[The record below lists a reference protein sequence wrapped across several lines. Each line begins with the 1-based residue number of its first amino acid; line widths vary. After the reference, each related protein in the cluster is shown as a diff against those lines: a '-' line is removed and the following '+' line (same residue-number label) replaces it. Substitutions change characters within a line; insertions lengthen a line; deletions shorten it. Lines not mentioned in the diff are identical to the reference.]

1 MFLFTR
7 TTLSKV
13 PKTKKRVTVNPRNQ
27 LLKNV
32 PVEIAKAGFKYVET
46 PFPYEATPD
55 DLARVLEEHGLQQ
68 VKIIFRVLLN
78 PHTQKKYS
86 NFHSS

>member
-1 MFLFTR
+1 M
-7 TTLSKV
+7 
-13 PKTKKRVTVNPRNQ
+13 
-27 LLKNV
+27 LKNV